1 VEFFALDKYAMYVW
15 AVYGL
20 SLLLVVTNSWL
31 SRQEL
36 KKTKQRVLRRLASRQ
51 TSQSNNGGTA
61 E

>member
-1 VEFFALDKYAMYVW
+1 MEFFALDKYAIYVW

-51 TSQSNNGGTA
+51 TSQSNKGETA

>member
-1 VEFFALDKYAMYVW
+1 VEFFALDKYAIYVW

-20 SLLLVVTNSWL
+20 SLLLVVANSWL

-51 TSQSNNGGTA
+51 TSQSSKGGTA